1 MPIMRPNNGRR
12 AGLLPFLLAV
22 LAAIALL
29 APPAFAAAN
38 QRVALVIGNAA
49 YKVAP
54 KLANPVLDA
63 KAIAETFRHLGFK
76 VVEGYDLSSQE
87 MRSTLSEFSTAL
99 AGSDGAVVYYAGHG
113 VAFDSENYLLPIDID
128 LKTPTDLDLNAIS
141 VSQLLRQM
149 RREERANVIILD
161 ACRDNPFAAEL
172 ERGRN
177 RGVVGHRGLNRIEG
191 DLARGALIA
200 FASDPNATALDGEA
214 GEHSPFTKALID
226 HLGDQGV
233 AIDTVMQRVRS
244 EVWQATKNQQLPWVN
259 TSIIGEFDLNPAP
272 DASRTTV
279 VVPDAAAAPPPAPAP
294 PPVDRQATE
303 NLLWESAQ
311 HSNLVGDYQAYLAA
325 FPNGVFAA
333 MARNRIAVLATVQS
347 PPPAPAVAPAPV
359 SAPAP
364 TIAPAPAPAPASPVV
379 AKAEPGPE
387 EIEKSLDLGFAGRK
401 ELQLRLIALKY
412 DPGPP
417 DGAFGDRVRA
427 AVREWQKRRNLSP
440 TGYFDSSEVASLK
453 SESETSY
460 QQLIAPPARPVTPIA
475 PSRPLANVR
484 PDEEQRHLQPARPP
498 HCAWGDPTCGRP
510 HRRARPSAPQESDGE
525 IARPEPRQTTDQ
537 FLGGCQE
544 GFHVVPAPTPS
555 GTRCV
560 QNGF

>member
-1 MPIMRPNNGRR
+1 MRIMRPIMGRR
-12 AGLLPFLLAV
+12 AGLFPFLLAV
-22 LAAIALL
+22 LAAFALL
-29 APPAFAAAN
+29 ATPAFAAAN

-76 VVEGYDLSSQE
+76 VVEGYDLSSQG

-113 VAFDSENYLLPIDID
+113 VAFDGENYLLPIDID

-172 ERGRN
+172 ERGRY

-272 DASRTTV
+272 ETSRTTV
-279 VVPDAAAAPPPAPAP
+279 VVPDAPPAPAPAP

-333 MARNRIAVLATVQS
+333 MARNRIAVLAALQS
-347 PPPAPAVAPAPV
+347 PPAAPAAVAPAPV
-359 SAPAP
+359 PAPAP
-364 TIAPAPAPAPASPVV
+364 TVAPAPAPAPAPAVV
-379 AKAEPGPE
+379 AKAEPGPD
-387 EIEKSLDLGFAGRK
+387 EIEKSLDLGFAARK

-427 AVREWQKRRNLSP
+427 AIREWQKRRNLSP
-440 TGYFDSSEVASLK
+440 TGYLDSSEVASLK

-460 QQLIAPPARPVTPIA
+460 QQLIAPPPRPATPVA
-475 PSRPLANVR
+475 PSKSIANVR
-484 PDEEQRHLQPARPP
+484 PDEELRHLQPARP
-498 HCAWGDPTCGRP
+498 HCPRGDPTCGRP
-510 HRRARPSAPQESDGE
+510 HRRAHPSAPQESDSE
-525 IARPEPRQTTDQ
+525 IARPEPHQRTDQ

>member
-1 MPIMRPNNGRR
+1 MRVMRPNKGRR
-12 AGLLPFLLAV
+12 AGLFPFLLAIL
-22 LAAIALL
+22 LAFALL
-29 APPAFAAAN
+29 APPALAAAN
-38 QRVALVIGNAA
+38 QRVALVIGNAD

-63 KAIAETFRHLGFK
+63 RAIAETFKRLGFK
-76 VVEGYDLSSQE
+76 VVEGYDLSAQDL
-87 MRSTLSEFSTAL
+87 RATLSEFSKAL
-99 AGSDGAVVYYAGHG
+99 AGSDAAVVYYAGHG
-113 VAFDSENYLLPIDID
+113 VAFDGENYLLPIDID

-172 ERGRN
+172 ERGRY

-272 DASRTTV
+272 AETARTTV
-279 VVPDAAAAPPPAPAP
+279 VVPEAPAAPTPAP
-294 PPVDRQATE
+294 VTE

-311 HSNLVGDYQAYLAA
+311 HSNLVGDYQAYLAG

-333 MARNRIAVLATVQS
+333 MARNRIAVLTAAQS
-347 PPPAPAVAPAPV
+347 PPPAPTVASAPAPV
-359 SAPAP
+359 PV
-364 TIAPAPAPAPASPVV
+364 PAPAPAPTVAPAPAPPPVV

-387 EIEKSLDLGFAGRK
+387 EIEKALDLGFAGRK
-401 ELQLRLIALKY
+401 ELQLRLTALKF

-417 DGAFGDRVRA
+417 DGAFGDRARA
-427 AVREWQKRRNLSP
+427 AIREWQKRRNLSA

-453 SESETSY
+453 SESEAPY
-460 QQLIAPPARPVTPIA
+460 QQLIAPPAHPAAPPKPIA
-475 PSRPLANVR
+475 NVHPAPL
-484 PDEEQRHLQPARPP
+484 DEELRHLQPARP
-498 HCAWGDPTCGRP
+498 HCGWGDPTCGRP
-510 HRRARPSAPQESDGE
+510 RKRAHGPAPEDTDRE
-525 IARPEPRQTTDQ
+525 IARPEPHQTTDQ